1 MMGLPRSLDQI
12 AVMRPVAGDARAQE
26 HLAEILW
33 RPEVAAGSVNPPLTP
48 LGRNAV
54 QGLAREHAGCHISD
68 QLALLLD
75 PLCGDPVLASTR
87 EPEPPPSASMR
98 LAVLR
103 CLKPL
108 AQDTP
113 AELFN
118 LRLGHRCLDVKHRPL
133 LRVGQVELA
142 ADAGDPCD
150 ASAVAHLQELGQFE
164 HLPL

>member
-1 MMGLPRSLDQI
+1 MTMK
-12 AVMRPVAGDARAQE
+12 MK
-26 HLAEILW
+26 
-33 RPEVAAGSVNPPLTP
+33 
-48 LGRNAV
+48 
-54 QGLAREHAGCHISD
+54 
-68 QLALLLD
+68 LLD
-75 PLCGDPVLASTR
+75 YTLI
-87 EPEPPPSASMR
+87 
-98 LAVLR
+98 
-103 CLKPL
+103 CLLSGMAPAAL

>member
-1 MMGLPRSLDQI
+1 
-12 AVMRPVAGDARAQE
+12 MRF
-26 HLAEILW
+26 
-33 RPEVAAGSVNPPLTP
+33 
-48 LGRNAV
+48 
-54 QGLAREHAGCHISD
+54 
-68 QLALLLD
+68 
-75 PLCGDPVLASTR
+75 
-87 EPEPPPSASMR
+87 
-98 LAVLR
+98 AVLR

-142 ADAGDPCD
+142 ADAGDRCD

-164 HLPL
+164 HLPLEAVLRPDRNCVDPSSLDVVEQSEVLGAGLPRVLRS